1 MLQLQA
7 LGNLTADATLEQ
19 AAGKSVCKFT
29 VAVNNRDKDKPAMFI
44 RCALWDKRA
53 ESLHQYLTKG
63 LTVYVEGFPKVNAY
77 TDKEGLA
84 KGGLDM
90 TVQDIHFMSRSD
102 KKDRVEDAADDKPRQ
117 EAVTAPGLNDDIPF

>member
-1 MLQLQA
+1 MLQIQA
-7 LGNLTADATLEQ
+7 IGNLTADATLEQ

-29 VAVNNRDKDKPAMFI
+29 VAVNNRDKDKPATFI

-77 TDKEGLA
+77 VKDGEA
-84 KGGLDM
+84 KGGIDIS
-90 TVQDIHFMSRSD
+90 VGDIHFMSRSD
-102 KKDRVEDAADDKPRQ
+102 KKDRVDAKEEPESTFKPD
-117 EAVTAPGLNDDIPF
+117 DDIPFNIPS